1 MTGAFLPEEPR
12 ISLINDRKSPRSF
25 SKEDTCK
32 VQETVQRQWLLGVPA
47 DPLGL
52 PEVLERT
59 CSWLDEPEG
68 ELRHVVT
75 VNPEFVIAA
84 RRNARF
90 RRVLAG
96 SALATADGI
105 GIIWAARLL
114 GLPIRERIP
123 GVELVEGWAGLKHP
137 NARLFLL
144 GSGPGV
150 AAEAA
155 AVLRERFPKIQIVGT
170 FAGSARPEGFEEITA
185 QLMAARPT
193 LLLVAFGH
201 PRQDLWIAAHRE
213 SLGTHGILISAG
225 VGGSFDYISG
235 RVPRAPAL
243 MRRFGLEWLYRL
255 MRQPWRWRRQLALP
269 LFVVLVLREWAR
281 RLLRR
286 PGSLG

>member
-1 MTGAFLPEEPR
+1 M
-12 ISLINDRKSPRSF
+12 
-25 SKEDTCK
+25 EDSN
-32 VQETVQRQWLLGVPA
+32 RQWLLGVPV

-59 CSWLDEPEG
+59 WSWLDEPEG
-68 ELRHVVT
+68 GLRHVVT
-75 VNPEFVIAA
+75 VNPEFVMAA

-90 RRVLAG
+90 RMVLAN
-96 SALATADGI
+96 SALSTADGV

-123 GVELVEGWAGLKHP
+123 GVELVEGWARLEHP

-150 AAEAA
+150 AAAA
-155 AVLRERFPKIQIVGT
+155 AKVLRERFPTVQIAGT
-170 FAGSARPEGFEEITA
+170 FAGSALPDGFEEIA
-185 QLMAARPT
+185 EQLRQLRPT

-213 SLGTHGILISAG
+213 WLGTHGILISAG

-243 MRRFGLEWLYRL
+243 MRRLGLEWLIRL
-255 MRQPWRWRRQLALP
+255 VRQPWRWRRQLALP
-269 LFVVLVLREWAR
+269 LFAMLVFREWAR
-281 RLLRR
+281 RLVRR